1 MGNTTCGS
9 RRQVDERYTRPQGLY
24 PHGII
29 DEKKLRKLI
38 LDFKLAPCYPGE
50 DELAM
55 DLEECPICF
64 LYYPSLNRSKCCA
77 QSICTE
83 CFLQVKPH
91 QTTRHVL
98 CPFCKTTSY
107 TVEYR
112 GFKTRDEKRK
122 DQIEEQKVIEAQIRL
137 RQQEILD
144 ENERLQKRKNAA
156 TSSAIA
162 VPTEEQ
168 YRDLCGVPSSSW
180 TQPGQ
185 IRATSKGISCG
196 SRNALVVQIRNGDYN
211 LDLEEVMLM
220 EAMWL
225 SLQEQES
232 RANDNNASQTFET
245 TPSPTLSTGLVGAV
259 ADLAEH
265 QHRLPEALPYSY
277 VNPSLLET
285 SNSSRPMTSEL
296 NHDGSLCR
304 SPIRGLVAREDRQF
318 DHWSITAERGASA
331 SSSYSDAG
339 MMNWNVPEG
348 FEEQMRLALA
358 VSLAEA
364 RARAR
369 ISG

>member
-1 MGNTTCGS
+1 MGNTACGS

-24 PHGII
+24 PHGSI

-38 LDFKLAPCYPGE
+38 LDCKLAPCYPGE
-50 DELAM
+50 DELAV

-77 QSICTE
+77 KCICTE

-91 QTTRHVL
+91 HTTRHVL
-98 CPFCKTTSY
+98 CPFCKTTNY

-112 GFKTRDEKRK
+112 GSKTKEEKRK
-122 DQIEEQKVIEAQIRL
+122 EDIEEQKVIEAQIRL

-156 TSSAIA
+156 TSSAI
-162 VPTEEQ
+162 PIPSEEE
-168 YRDLCGVPSSSW
+168 YRDLCGVTSSLPQRAASSDGYLSSQSASLSPSSTRPSPS
-180 TQPGQ
+180 T
-185 IRATSKGISCG
+185 IA
-196 SRNALVVQIRNGDYN
+196 RNGDYN

-232 RANDNNASQTFET
+232 RAHDINASQTVEM
-245 TPSPTLSTGLVGAV
+245 TPSPTSSPGLASAV

-265 QHRLPEALPYSY
+265 QHGLR
-277 VNPSLLET
+277 ET
-285 SNSSRPMTSEL
+285 SNSSSAMTANPTL
-296 NHDGSLCR
+296 DLSLCG
-304 SPIRGLVAREDRQF
+304 SPIRGLVTREERQF
-318 DHWSITAERGASA
+318 DHWSTTAERGASA

-339 MMNWNVPEG
+339 TMNWNVPES

-358 VSLAEA
+358 ISLAEA
-364 RARAR
+364 RTRTR
-369 ISG
+369 VSG

>member
-1 MGNTTCGS
+1 MGNTACGS

-24 PHGII
+24 PHGSI

-50 DELAM
+50 DELAA

-156 TSSAIA
+156 TSSVIA

-168 YRDLCGVPSSSW
+168 FRDLCGVPSSLPRRAESSDGYLSSCSVSLSSSNTRPSPT
-180 TQPGQ
+180 TQ
-185 IRATSKGISCG
+185 A
-196 SRNALVVQIRNGDYN
+196 RNGDYN

-232 RANDNNASQTFET
+232 RANDNNASLTFEM
-245 TPSPTLSTGLVGAV
+245 TPSPNSSTGLVCAV

-265 QHRLPEALPYSY
+265 QHRLPEASPDSY
-277 VNPSLLET
+277 ANLSLLET
-285 SNSSRPMTSEL
+285 SNNSLPMTSEA
-296 NHDGSLCR
+296 N

-369 ISG
+369 VSG